1 MYSVLLYFS
10 GGNDGL
16 KSTYDPIFFF
26 NFRFNFELKMQWS
39 CILLHFYYRSQRNL
53 RGRFKLN
60 RIEREGESRFWKV
73 DLIRYSFPPS
83 AAGKLF
89 AIHLVGSKYCC
100 IVVLPIVIKPMPG
113 WSAYQTRPG
122 AFGCVSSGR
131 KMRESG
137 RGKRFWFPFVP
148 CAEIPMTMAT
158 CARIVTSL
166 SKIKCEKKGKHRDN
180 QGPDV

>member
-1 MYSVLLYFS
+1 
-10 GGNDGL
+10 
-16 KSTYDPIFFF
+16 
-26 NFRFNFELKMQWS
+26 MQWS
-39 CILLHFYYRSQRNL
+39 CILLHFYYRSQRHL

-148 CAEIPMTMAT
+148 CAGNAI
-158 CARIVTSL
+158 
-166 SKIKCEKKGKHRDN
+166 DN
-180 QGPDV
+180 GDLCQDCHVLV